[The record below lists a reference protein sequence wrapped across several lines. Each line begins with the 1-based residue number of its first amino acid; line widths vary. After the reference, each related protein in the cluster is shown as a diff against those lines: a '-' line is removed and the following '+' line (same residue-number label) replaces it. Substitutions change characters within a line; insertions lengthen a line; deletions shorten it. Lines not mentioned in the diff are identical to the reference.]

1 MTKSEITTI
10 IVVTQSLQASVGRPC
25 NYHIRADIE
34 QQKSALR
41 KIKRA
46 AMPTHK
52 PTQIAAHL
60 ILPNRT
66 QRPADS

>member
-1 MTKSEITTI
+1 M
-10 IVVTQSLQASVGRPC
+10 VGRQYKPSTTELKI
-25 NYHIRADIE
+25 NY
-34 QQKSALR
+34 KMPTLR

-46 AMPTHK
+46 AMQPHK

-66 QRPADS
+66 QSPPTTRQQYLMKDLKRII

>member
-1 MTKSEITTI
+1 MPT
-10 IVVTQSLQASVGRPC
+10 
-25 NYHIRADIE
+25 
-34 QQKSALR
+34 LR

-46 AMPTHK
+46 AMPIHK

-66 QRPADS
+66 KTIGQLTIWRQLLTENGFKTYLYDLNN

>member
-1 MTKSEITTI
+1 MTEKMPT
-10 IVVTQSLQASVGRPC
+10 
-25 NYHIRADIE
+25 
-34 QQKSALR
+34 LR

-66 QRPADS
+66 QSPPTTRQLDIGKLECNF

>member
-1 MTKSEITTI
+1 MPT
-10 IVVTQSLQASVGRPC
+10 
-25 NYHIRADIE
+25 
-34 QQKSALR
+34 LR

-46 AMPTHK
+46 VMPTHK

-66 QRPADS
+66 QSPPTTQTMDSGQFESNF